1 MPWWGGWAG
10 TVLSRRIALLYDIV
24 DRPDHLVKTHCQPIA
39 YLGGVG
45 IFLGF
50 AVGTL
55 IGMGVLSF
63 KSLQAEPFYQLIAL
77 IIGGALAL
85 VVGVTDDIHT
95 LKPMQ
100 KIWGQVM
107 AATILVLAGWW
118 PDYDACCVSLGWEI
132 PQGIITA
139 LEIVTVYA
147 MVLLFCNAL
156 NLLDGIDGLCGGVS
170 LIGTLGTL
178 VLTLHIATW
187 SQSLIEP
194 TVLLITTL
202 ALAGALVGFLIL
214 NRPPA
219 KIFMGDAGSLIL
231 GFWIAAL
238 VLKFLQMSWQ
248 YGLAVMVMFGLP
260 LLDTAVAVVRR
271 KFNSRPVFSADR
283 GHLYD
288 QMMDRGLSLVQTL
301 MVCYGWAWVH
311 VTLGLVM
318 ALVNAQEALIVLTTG
333 IVTAWLAIGWKGYLK
348 MEGLHGA
355 LPEANPM
362 TPEPAGK
369 GSR

>member
-1 MPWWGGWAG
+1 MSVVQEFIGPHQSLGQLLVYWPVFVCALVGGWGG

-24 DRPDHLVKTHCQPIA
+24 DRPDHLVKTHSQPIA

-50 AVGTL
+50 AVGL
-55 IGMGVLSF
+55 LVGMGILSF

-77 IIGGALAL
+77 VIGGALAL

-118 PDYDACCVSLGWEI
+118 PDYDAGFASLEWQI

-156 NLLDGIDGLCGGVS
+156 NLLDGIDSLCGGVS

-194 TVLLITTL
+194 SVLLITTL
-202 ALAGALVGFLIL
+202 ALAGAPGRVLGFEPASGQYLYGGRRELDSGFLDGCPGL
-214 NRPPA
+214 E
-219 KIFMGDAGSLIL
+219 IF
-231 GFWIAAL
+231 
-238 VLKFLQMSWQ
+238 
-248 YGLAVMVMFGLP
+248 
-260 LLDTAVAVVRR
+260 
-271 KFNSRPVFSADR
+271 AD
-283 GHLYD
+283 L
-288 QMMDRGLSLVQTL
+288 
-301 MVCYGWAWVH
+301 
-311 VTLGLVM
+311 
-318 ALVNAQEALIVLTTG
+318 
-333 IVTAWLAIGWKGYLK
+333 LAIWLGG
-348 MEGLHGA
+348 HGDVR
-355 LPEANPM
+355 
-362 TPEPAGK
+362 PATLRYCRGR
-369 GSR
+369 GPA